1 MKMYDVVRYYLVPPL
16 FVLLFTG
23 LTQVLA
29 TWGNPHR
36 SVSLLTQ
43 VLATWGNPHRSVTP
57 SPAPPPP
64 IHLRKSVNYLG
75 SMLGPVSPPS
85 PPHPQASPWLPIRK
99 FHISLSRARICK
111 HLRGPG
117 IDSTPAFVALL
128 ADTKTPICRTGLPG
142 YKYICWRN
150 RFIETDSWA
159 P

>member
-36 SVSLLTQ
+36 SVCHLTQ

-57 SPAPPPP
+57 PPPPTP

-85 PPHPQASPWLPIRK
+85 PHPQASSWLPIRK
-99 FHISLSRARICK
+99 FHS
-111 HLRGPG
+111 PY
-117 IDSTPAFVALL
+117 PEPEFV
-128 ADTKTPICRTGLPG
+128 I
-142 YKYICWRN
+142 I
-150 RFIETDSWA
+150 
-159 P
+159 